1 MSDRHEA
8 AISHARRILAVNQG
22 ARPDGTEVEKT
33 IWGSPAGKK
42 RLADRLVAMLPA
54 HKTYVEPFAGSAAV
68 LFAKE
73 PSDVEVINDADLEIA
88 DAYRLIKKLT
98 PEGFAKLKK
107 LPWVGDEKTFKRLL
121 DVEPASDVER
131 LHRFL
136 YLTHFSY
143 GKMRGKSF
151 SPTVVGVEATTIKRI
166 EKFGPRL
173 KKVHVYGGDYEKIVR
188 KYDSKDT
195 VFFLDPRG

>member
-1 MSDRHEA
+1 MSERIDKA
-8 AISHARRILAVNQG
+8 LAHARRVLAANAG
-22 ARPDGTEVEKT
+22 LRAESTEVEKT

-42 RLADRLVAMLPA
+42 RLADRLVGMLPA

-88 DAYRLIKKLT
+88 DAYRLIKKLSA
-98 PEGFAKLKK
+98 EGLAKLKK

-121 DVEPASDVER
+121 DVEPEDDVER

-136 YLTHFSY
+136 YLCT
-143 GKMRGKSF
+143 
-151 SPTVVGVEATTIKRI
+151 SPTGRCAARASAQRWSASRRR
-166 EKFGPRL
+166 PSSASRSS
-173 KKVHVYGGDYEKIVR
+173 R
-188 KYDSKDT
+188 
-195 VFFLDPRG
+195 RA